1 MVDAAAKVAERLLTA
16 AIEMTDL
23 MAVAVGDRLG
33 YYRLLN
39 ERGPL
44 CSPELAAATGTP
56 ERYAREWLEQQAVTG
71 LLEVQNETLP
81 PSARRFRLADGVA
94 QVLATPDDLSF
105 LAPLARQM
113 VAAAAQVP
121 AVVQAV
127 RAGRGVPWS
136 FYGADMR
143 ESEADLTRPAYLHL
157 LAQDWLPA
165 LPDVQQRLLADPP
178 ARVADVGCGGGWSA
192 IALAQGFPQVHV
204 DAFDLDA
211 ASVELARHNVAQTGL
226 TDRVHVHQQDIG
238 EVSPASPYD
247 LVTAFECLHDL
258 PYPVQALSAM
268 RRLAEPDGTVLIVDM
283 KVADTFTA
291 PGHPI
296 ERLMYGFSL
305 SICLPDSMS
314 SPGSAATG
322 TVLRQDTVRRYAQE
336 AGFPEVETLP
346 IEHDFW
352 RFYRLGRQTQ
362 DATTTPVRS

>member
-157 LAQDWLPA
+157 LATCTCSHRTGCRPCPTFNSACWPIPQPGSPTSGA
-165 LPDVQQRLLADPP
+165 VAAGPP
-178 ARVADVGCGGGWSA
+178 SRS
-192 IALAQGFPQVHV
+192 L
-204 DAFDLDA
+204 
-211 ASVELARHNVAQTGL
+211 R
-226 TDRVHVHQQDIG
+226 
-238 EVSPASPYD
+238 ASPRC
-247 LVTAFECLHDL
+247 TST
-258 PYPVQALSAM
+258 PSTWMPPRSNWPGTTS
-268 RRLAEPDGTVLIVDM
+268 RRPA
-283 KVADTFTA
+283 
-291 PGHPI
+291 
-296 ERLMYGFSL
+296 
-305 SICLPDSMS
+305 
-314 SPGSAATG
+314 
-322 TVLRQDTVRRYAQE
+322 
-336 AGFPEVETLP
+336 
-346 IEHDFW
+346 
-352 RFYRLGRQTQ
+352 
-362 DATTTPVRS
+362 